1 VKYLKKY
8 NLITESVELLTQGV
22 EEILQ
27 EIVDDGLVVDISDY
41 TDYIDIRISRPSGSP
56 DRSMSNLPTP
66 PSKGGKY
73 PGELFFW
80 FEVKD
85 AIIRLTEWY
94 YGYREKDYT
103 PGINY
108 KIYSELRKMGIDYK
122 SSSPMRFFFGYGDN
136 NEFGIGW
143 SSEKDFEGIT
153 DTISFS
159 KLIIKMKI

>member
-1 VKYLKKY
+1 MRYLKKY
-8 NLITESVELLTQGV
+8 RESVELLTQGV

-56 DRSMSNLPTP
+56 DRSMPNLPTP

-73 PGELFFW
+73 SGELFFW

-94 YGYREKDYT
+94 YGYREKGYT
-103 PGINY
+103 PVDLY
-108 KIYSELRKMGIDYK
+108 
-122 SSSPMRFFFGYGDN
+122 SPMRFFFGYGDN

-143 SSEKDFEGIT
+143 SSEKDFEGIA